1 MEQSIRLQ
9 RKRTNVD
16 FLDEAGDTFAGLY
29 VLQGSSITVVEA
41 IDMLKASFSLTFSTT
56 SEGGNDEECAW
67 AIYPFR
73 GQLSDEAF
81 SLDKPLAKGRY
92 YVVRHAGSWE
102 GIGTWKG
109 HVLGESSYYMN
120 VQAAAGGFENEAA

>member
-1 MEQSIRLQ
+1 MEQSLRLQ

-16 FLDEAGDTFAGLY
+16 FLDETGDTFAGLY

-41 IDMLKASFSLTFSTT
+41 LDMLKASFNLTFSST
-56 SEGGNDEECAW
+56 SERSNDGEHAW

-81 SLDKPLAKGRY
+81 YLDKPLIKGRY
-92 YVVRHAGSWE
+92 YVVKHTGSWE
-102 GIGTWKG
+102 GIGMWKD
-109 HVLGESSYYMN
+109 HVLGESSYYMI
-120 VQAAAGGFENEAA
+120 VQAAAAGVENEAA

>member
-16 FLDEAGDTFAGLY
+16 FLDETGDTFAGLY

-41 IDMLKASFSLTFSTT
+41 LDMLKASFSLTFSATNER
-56 SEGGNDEECAW
+56 SSDEENAW

-102 GIGTWKG
+102 GIGAWKD
-109 HVLGESSYYMN
+109 HVLGESSSYMK
-120 VQAAAGGFENEAA
+120 VQAAAGGLENEAA